1 MEEVFVRF
9 PHLGEKILLSLDST
23 SLIKCKKVARHW
35 KKFMEV
41 EKSKIRLIKRYTNCS
56 DELLK
61 NVLKKSGGAILMVSV
76 LREIFRLFPRGTTQS
91 NQYLKKWHSTPL
103 HEAAKYGHSAAYQLI
118 MENVTDKNPC
128 CPYWY
133 KGREE
138 HGNNLT
144 PLHLAAA
151 NGHLKMYELI
161 FQNVKDSKPLDSM
174 RRTPLCYAK
183 MNNQVEMIRYIE
195 QSRFRYKYSR
205 SLAHADFSGAVF
217 TCAQFQK
224 NPI

>member
-56 DELLK
+56 VELLK

-76 LREIFRLFPRGTTQS
+76 LREIFQLFPRGTTQS

-103 HEAAKYGHSAAYQLI
+103 HEAAKYGNLAAYQLI
-118 MENVTDKNPC
+118 MENVKDKNPC
-128 CPYWY
+128 CPYY
-133 KGREE
+133 QEIK

-151 NGHLKMYELI
+151 NGHLKMYKLI
-161 FQNVKDSKPLDSM
+161 FQNVKDSRPLDSTG
-174 RRTPLCYAK
+174 RTPLCYAQ
-183 MNNQVEMIRYIE
+183 MNNQTKIIRYIE
-195 QSRFRYKYSR
+195 QERFRHSHLKREIHFQS
-205 SLAHADFSGAVF
+205 VF
-217 TCAQFQK
+217 R
-224 NPI
+224 